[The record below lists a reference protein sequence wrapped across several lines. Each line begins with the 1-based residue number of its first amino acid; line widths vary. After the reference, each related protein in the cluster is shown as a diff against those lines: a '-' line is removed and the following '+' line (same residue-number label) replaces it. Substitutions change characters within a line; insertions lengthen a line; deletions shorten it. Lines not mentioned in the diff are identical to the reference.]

1 MQSISFLLET
11 ACSASGRRVLEFVLV
26 IGILLWRYPV
36 VFALITSLTIAAY
49 AVFTIV
55 TTNWRTRFR
64 REMNERDNEFSGQAV
79 DGLINYEVVKAFA
92 NEGCEAAAPRPR
104 APRLRERRRQVADH
118 ASPSSTPAR
127 PRSSRS
133 ASRRS

>member
-1 MQSISFLLET
+1 MAPVL
-11 ACSASGRRVLEFVLV
+11 LEFVLV
-26 IGILLWRYPV
+26 IGILLWRYPLS
-36 VFALITSLTIAAY
+36 FAAITFVTVAAY

-64 REMNERDNEFSGQAV
+64 REMNERDNEFSGAAV

-92 NEGCEAAAPRPR
+92 NEGYESRRLDRCAR
-104 APRLRERRRQVADH
+104 RLRAGRGPVGAD
-118 ASPSSTPAR
+118 AGASSTPAR

-133 ASRRS
+133 ASPRS